1 MVFQDALDK
10 LYFPISSRFPSLT
23 PPGYSCS
30 EGAENAN
37 LFFLAAAA
45 CAWKPETVLQDKQPK
60 VPEHWNESTEKGQNE
75 LCREHRRGLSQRGHG
90 ALCST
95 AAAAAHTNRTCT
107 ASPTKNKIESPGA
120 WLERVCASTKT
131 FSFSKSG
138 LLLNFKIN
146 EVMEQ
151 YKLSDWA
158 QLEVGPAPLP
168 ILSSGEMKIWQD
180 FWSGW
185 IFTVF
190 ATEPKNHRIRNSV

>member
-10 LYFPISSRFPSLT
+10 LYFPISSRCPSLN

-30 EGAENAN
+30 EGDENAS
-37 LFFLAAAA
+37 LFFLAAAV

-60 VPEHWNESTEKGQNE
+60 VPEQWNESTEKGQNE

-95 AAAAAHTNRTCT
+95 AAAAAHTNTACT
-107 ASPTKNKIESPGA
+107 ASPTQNKIEPPGA
-120 WLERVCASTKT
+120 WLNRACASTKT
-131 FSFSKSG
+131 SSFSKSV

-146 EVMEQ
+146 EVIEQ
-151 YKLSDWA
+151 YKLCLGSA
-158 QLEVGPAPLP
+158 G
-168 ILSSGEMKIWQD
+168 SGSCSPSHPFLRWNGNLGGFLI
-180 FWSGW
+180 SW

-190 ATEPKNHRIRNSV
+190 TTEPKNHRIGNSV